1 MADPYLRAALLTIAG
16 AAIVDAV
23 IGPEGEQT
31 LDQLVADV
39 EAKAELQRIADAAE
53 AERFAAELERDAGL
67 GSHADWPDL

>member
-16 AAIVDAV
+16 SAIVDAV
-23 IGPEGEQT
+23 IGPEGELT
-31 LDQLVADV
+31 LDQLVADI

-53 AERFAAELERDAGL
+53 AERFAAELERDAAL